1 MCAYALLDEIG
12 RIIVKSRI
20 VNVVAASTLLGFGAV
35 GAMAGEPQFRAP
47 DTDRARQTQVVLA
60 EAAQAL
66 NAQVPLTVGE
76 HISNLW
82 LFPTAEEEMVFAQ
95 YVVSN
100 GRASSQLKGSQQH
113 LELLKVSGNR
123 IVEQL
128 DLTHAVTDSASL
140 AKQTGAGLDRTAL
153 IGTGH
158 AMIKTETSATTRGL
172 PASPHWSASIG
183 TGHVSGDSV
192 QPAAA
197 STSAWTLE
205 APLPDWTSKIGT
217 GHAADSSTSVSGG
230 GVRLTA
236 GE

>member
-1 MCAYALLDEIG
+1 MCAYALLDGIG
-12 RIIVKSRI
+12 RIIVKSKI
-20 VNVVAASTLLGFGAV
+20 VDVVVAAALLGLGAA
-35 GAMAGEPQFRAP
+35 GAMAREPQFRAP
-47 DTDRARQTQVVLA
+47 DTDRARETQVVLA

-66 NAQVPLTVGE
+66 NAQVLLTAGA

-82 LFPTAEEEMVFAQ
+82 LFPTADEDMVFAQ
-95 YVVSN
+95 YVVSKE
-100 GRASSQLKGSQQH
+100 RISSQLTGSQQH

-128 DLTHAVTDSASL
+128 DLTHAATDSASL
-140 AKQTGAGLDRTAL
+140 ANQTGAGLDGTAL

-158 AMIKTETSATTRGL
+158 AMNNTVTSVTAHGS

-192 QPAAA
+192 QPSAVP
-197 STSAWTLE
+197 TNAWTLD
-205 APLPDWTSKIGT
+205 AALPHWTSKIGT
-217 GHAADSSTSVSGG
+217 GHAADSSTAGG
-230 GVRLTA
+230 GVRLMA